1 MSSLDLLE
9 IDLKSSW
16 NNPETE
22 LKFPFIYNYPLSSL
36 AKLFIYNLALK
47 QEVSNYHLA
56 DLF

>member
-22 LKFPFIYNYPLSSL
+22 LKFPFIYKYPPSSQ